1 MLGIFYWECLL
12 ASFGATMI
20 FDLSHNCFYLLLE
33 CCHVVMMTKVTITG
47 FLTRMRKDV
56 CIHLEF
62 FMILLLVIEWQII
75 LPGS

>member
-1 MLGIFYWECLL
+1 
-12 ASFGATMI
+12 MI
-20 FDLSHNCFYLLLE
+20 FAPSHNCFYLLLE
-33 CCHVVMMTKVTITG
+33 SCHVVMMTKVTITS